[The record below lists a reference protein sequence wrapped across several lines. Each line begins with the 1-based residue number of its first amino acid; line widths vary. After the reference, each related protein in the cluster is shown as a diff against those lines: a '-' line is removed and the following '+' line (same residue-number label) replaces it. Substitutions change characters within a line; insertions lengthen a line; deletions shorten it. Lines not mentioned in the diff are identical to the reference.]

1 MNQFKASFFAGNRER
16 LTQSLPDRLIFI
28 PAHSL
33 LQQSGDQ
40 TFPFRQDSNFW
51 YLTGI
56 NEPDLVVCID
66 TSSQKSILFLPERS
80 EFHTDW
86 DGEYDVSEF
95 RKTSGIENFEPISEL
110 NKCIKDAL
118 KNQKQIGYLEPL
130 PALVEP
136 YGFYSNPSRANLADI
151 IKKITQNPKDIRMDL
166 ARLRQVKQPEELAAI
181 QKAID
186 ITGKALQ
193 DAQDYIKAHNGKGL
207 NEKNIE
213 YIFSKNF
220 VENGGHAYE
229 PIVAS
234 GKNAATIHYMKNL
247 QPVANN
253 AFLLVDVGA
262 RVNGYSA
269 DISRTW
275 FIGEKITDRHR
286 ELYEAV
292 LKIQKYAFGL
302 LKPGV
307 ILKDYQIDV
316 EKYSFKLFKKLN
328 VEIDKYPHGFSHFLG
343 LDTHDAG
350 DYSSPIVENT
360 VLTVEPGIYLPKEGI
375 GIRVEDDV
383 RITSTGIEVM
393 SKQIPSDLLYL

>member
-1 MNQFKASFFAGNRER
+1 
-16 LTQSLPDRLIFI
+16 
-28 PAHSL
+28 
-33 LQQSGDQ
+33 
-40 TFPFRQDSNFW
+40 
-51 YLTGI
+51 
-56 NEPDLVVCID
+56 
-66 TSSQKSILFLPERS
+66 
-80 EFHTDW
+80 
-86 DGEYDVSEF
+86 
-95 RKTSGIENFEPISEL
+95 
-110 NKCIKDAL
+110 
-118 KNQKQIGYLEPL
+118 
-130 PALVEP
+130 
-136 YGFYSNPSRANLADI
+136 
-151 IKKITQNPKDIRMDL
+151 
-166 ARLRQVKQPEELAAI
+166 
-181 QKAID
+181 
-186 ITGKALQ
+186 
-193 DAQDYIKAHNGKGL
+193 
-207 NEKNIE
+207 
-213 YIFSKNF
+213 
-220 VENGGHAYE
+220 
-229 PIVAS
+229 
-234 GKNAATIHYMKNL
+234 MKNL

-316 EKYSFKLFKKLN
+316 EKYALKLFKKLN